1 MIFNGKGTM
10 ETKLVQIDGQYIE
23 RVWKQGDKKSFKLV
37 GTQVDEQLKWEE
49 HITFI
54 AKKIGYAN
62 YSLNKSH
69 NRLNTKS
76 QKTPLQWHDPL
87 TSRIWSPGMGICP
100 VMQTRWTAETA
111 EKGSKKNTQ
120 SEFQRSHKRV
130 LQKITNIKSSGING
144 TYYTLATAKVI
155 KTVQRFC
162 SKKKIVYFT

>member
-1 MIFNGKGTM
+1 M

-23 RVWKQGDKKSFKLV
+23 RVWKQGDSNGKNTSL
-37 GTQVDEQLKWEE
+37 TLP
-49 HITFI
+49 
-54 AKKIGYAN
+54 KKIGYAN

-100 VMQTRWTAETA
+100 VMQTRWPAKTA

-130 LQKITNIKSSGING
+130 FQKITNIKSSGING